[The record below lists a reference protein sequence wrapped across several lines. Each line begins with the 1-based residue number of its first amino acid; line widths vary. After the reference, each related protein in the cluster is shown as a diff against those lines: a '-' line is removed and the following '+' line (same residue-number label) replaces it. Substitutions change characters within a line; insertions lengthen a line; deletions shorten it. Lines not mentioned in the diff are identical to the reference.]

1 MVSRKFGMTS
11 IDHND
16 PGPQLQ
22 FLCGPLFSLPDHLF
36 TMKPCYLLESIEN
49 NPAPHQVP
57 EISQPRV

>member
-1 MVSRKFGMTS
+1 MTS